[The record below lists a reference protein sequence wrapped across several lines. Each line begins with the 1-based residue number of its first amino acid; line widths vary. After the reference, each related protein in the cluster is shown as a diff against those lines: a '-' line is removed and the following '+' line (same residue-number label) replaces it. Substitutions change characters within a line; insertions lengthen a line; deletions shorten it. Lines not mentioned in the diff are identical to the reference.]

1 MSKDKILHF
10 VAGIGVTLFF
20 SIVISPVWGVLFGIA
35 FGIGKELIWDEWL
48 KKGTPEVLDFLATAL
63 GSLLVFVMLM
73 VLSRI

>member
-1 MSKDKILHF
+1 MNDKLKHF
-10 VAGIGVTLFF
+10 FMGLSISLFF
-20 SIVISPVWGVLFGIA
+20 GVLISPVLGVFLGIGAGIA
-35 FGIGKELIWDEWL
+35 KELIWDKWL

>member
-1 MSKDKILHF
+1 MNDKLKHF
-10 VAGIGVTLFF
+10 LLGVAISLFF
-20 SIVISPVWGVLFGIA
+20 GTLISPVVGFALGVMAAIT
-35 FGIGKELIWDEWL
+35 KELIWDKWL